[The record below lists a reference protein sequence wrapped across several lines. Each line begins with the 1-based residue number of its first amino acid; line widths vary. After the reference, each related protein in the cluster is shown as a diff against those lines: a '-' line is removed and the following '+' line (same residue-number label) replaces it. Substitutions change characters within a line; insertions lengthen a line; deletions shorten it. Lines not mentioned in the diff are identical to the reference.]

1 MKVDSKGRRMLSIT
15 VVIIDIL
22 FILLGIFELAIKGIE
37 TLRPIYL
44 MNCSMDLIGMVVGL
58 VVLVCCYNDYQ
69 QLGVDQRYYRYFLEA
84 TFFGLFVDLNCWVVN
99 EQPALWQINF
109 FMNTIFFMTNPI
121 TGYFFWKYVTQLVGN
136 SDPWIE
142 KTDRWVKI
150 VVGLG
155 LAACIINIY
164 GEFLF
169 DVDTDGIYHREAMYP
184 VYMTTLLIVAA
195 LVAALIVHKRKI
207 LSRRQKVVLSVY
219 LATPLPT
226 LLISIFV
233 YGISLNYI
241 MFMIDMLLM
250 YCLLNVEQSRQKL
263 AMQKELKFAK
273 RIQESVLPTTFPH
286 FPERKGFDVHASMTP
301 TREVGG
307 DFYDFFLI
315 DDDHLGLVIADVS
328 DKGIPA
334 AMCMMS
340 TKTIISNNMMMGK
353 TPGTVLADTNKT
365 FCDHNDECMFV
376 TAWIATLEISSGK
389 LTCAN
394 AGHEYPMLKHGDEGF
409 SLFEDTHGAPI
420 GWVETSEYQEYEIK
434 LYPGDMIFVYTDGIT
449 EAKNKSGEMFGT
461 DSILDVLS
469 RDAGAGCE
477 KMLQGIWNDVNA
489 FSDGAEQFD
498 DLTML
503 AVEYKG
509 DGR

>member
-1 MKVDSKGRRMLSIT
+1 MLSII

-22 FILLGIFELAIKGIE
+22 LILLGIFELAIKGIE

-84 TFFGLFVDLNCWVVN
+84 TFFGLFIDLNCWVVN
-99 EQPALWQINF
+99 EQPALWQINL

-136 SDPWIE
+136 SDSWIE

-150 VVGLG
+150 VVGIN

-164 GEFLF
+164 GGFLF
-169 DVDTDGIYHREAMYP
+169 DVDPDGIYHRGAMYP
-184 VYMTTLLIVAA
+184 VYMMTLLIVAA
-195 LVAALIVHKRKI
+195 MVAALIVHKRKN
-207 LSRRQKVVLSVY
+207 LTRRQVVVLSVY

-241 MFMIDMLLM
+241 MFMIDTLLM

-263 AMQKELKFAK
+263 AMQKELKFAE
-273 RIQESVLPTTFPH
+273 RIQKSMLPTTFPH

-307 DFYDFFLI
+307 DFYDFFMI

-353 TPGTVLADTNKT
+353 TPGDVLADTNKT
-365 FCDHNDECMFV
+365 FCEHNDECMFV
-376 TAWIATLEISSGK
+376 TAWIATLEISTGK

-394 AGHEYPMLKHGDEGF
+394 AGHEYPMIKQGAAGF
-409 SLFEDTHGAPI
+409 RLFEDKHGSPI
-420 GWVETSEYQEYEIK
+420 GWIETSKYEEYEIM
-434 LYPGDMIFVYTDGIT
+434 LSPGDKIFVYTDGIT
-449 EAKNKSGEMFGT
+449 EAKNKKREMFGIDRIIEVLNSAAYT
-461 DSILDVLS
+461 D
-469 RDAGAGCE
+469 CE
-477 KMLQGIWNDVNA
+477 KMLHSVFDEVNTFA
-489 FSDGAEQFD
+489 GEVEQFD

-503 AVEYKG
+503 ALEYKG
-509 DGR
+509 GY